1 MTTTTPSFPRRAC
14 LALLRATTIGL
25 LGVSSAWAQTAA
37 AGLSPNKPL
46 RIVSPYS
53 AGSGVDMIARVY
65 AKYLGEVL
73 NLPTVVEN
81 RDGAGGMIGSA
92 YVAKQP
98 ADGHTL
104 LVATTPFVVGPISQ
118 SNTSY
123 DPLKDFVALAQLAV
137 NPLALTINTNLPIK
151 TMAELVAY
159 TKANPGKLTYA
170 SSGPGTPS
178 QLEMEALKARLGM
191 DIREIPYKSNA
202 QALADTIGGTVDMYY
217 TVQSTGLSN
226 VHAGKL
232 RAIGV
237 GSLKRTTSLPD
248 TPTIA
253 EAANLPG
260 YESLVWYGLVA
271 PAGTPPA
278 VVKTLSDAILKISG
292 RPEVMED
299 VKKIGF
305 EPMATSPQVFMQVM
319 TKEAEKATAALRAV
333 KK

>member
-1 MTTTTPSFPRRAC
+1 MTSRTPSFPRRAC
-14 LALLRATTIGL
+14 LALITASLGL
-25 LGVSSAWAQTAA
+25 LGATSTWAQ
-37 AGLSPNKPL
+37 LSPNKPL

-65 AKYLGEVL
+65 AKHLGEVL
-73 NLPTVVEN
+73 NLPTIVEN

-98 ADGHTL
+98 ADGHTI

-123 DPLKDFVALAQLAV
+123 DPLKDFVALGQLAV
-137 NPLALTINTNLPIK
+137 NPLAMTITSSLPIK
-151 TMAELVAY
+151 SMTDLVAY
-159 TKANPGKLTYA
+159 AKAHPGKLTYA

-226 VHAGKL
+226 VQAGKL
-232 RAIGV
+232 RALGV
-237 GSLKRTTSLPD
+237 GALKRTTAMPD

-278 VVKTLSDAILKISG
+278 VVKTLSDAILKASS
-292 RPEVMED
+292 RPEAIED
-299 VKKIGF
+299 IKKIGF
-305 EPMATSPQVFMQVM
+305 EPMPTSPDAFAKIMA
-319 TKEAEKATAALRAV
+319 KEAEKATAALRAA

>member
-1 MTTTTPSFPRRAC
+1 MTLHRSSFNRRAS
-14 LALLRATTIGL
+14 LALLASAVGFLTMP
-25 LGVSSAWAQTAA
+25 SAWAQSQTS
-37 AGLSPNKPL
+37 GLSTNKPL

-65 AKYLGEVL
+65 AKHLGDVL
-73 NLPTVVEN
+73 KIPTIVEN
-81 RDGAGGMIGSA
+81 RDGAGGMVGSA

-118 SNTSY
+118 NNTSY
-123 DPLKDFVALAQLAV
+123 DPLKDFVALGQLAV
-137 NPLALTINTNLPIK
+137 NPQAMTINSSLPIK
-151 TMAELVAY
+151 SMAELIAY
-159 TKANPGKLTYA
+159 AKANPGKLTYA

-178 QLEMEALKARLGM
+178 QLEMEALKARLGL

-226 VHAGKL
+226 VQAGKL
-232 RAIGV
+232 RALGV
-237 GSLKRTTSLPD
+237 GALKRSAALPD

-253 EAANLPG
+253 DAAKLPG

-271 PAGTPPA
+271 PTGTPPA
-278 VVKTLSDAILKISG
+278 VVKQLSQAILLASSK
-292 RPEVMED
+292 PEVIED

-305 EPMATSPQVFMQVM
+305 EPMPAGAEAFARTM
-319 TKEAEKATAALRAV
+319 TKEAEKARAALRSA
-333 KK
+333 KH